1 MRWDHPAMRPT
12 FLPPHLAAQ
21 TFASQPA
28 ARAQQPAAAEPA
40 TPAGGFEA
48 LALKSANPTRVITPR
63 TVEQKPAPAP
73 ASPAAPL
80 RATAPASSP
89 APSSASAPAPAAAAS
104 PSQPPALDRLLRP
117 GSRLD
122 IRV

>member
-1 MRWDHPAMRPT
+1 MRWDHSAMRTT

-28 ARAQQPAAAEPA
+28 TRAQQPAAAQPA
-40 TPAGGFEA
+40 TPEGGFEA
-48 LALKSANPTRVITPR
+48 LALKSATPTRVIVPR
-63 TVEQKPAPAP
+63 AVEQKPAA
-73 ASPAAPL
+73 
-80 RATAPASSP
+80 
-89 APSSASAPAPAAAAS
+89 APAPAAATAPAAPA
-104 PSQPPALDRLLRP
+104 PSQTPALDRLLRP